1 MCRYDKKFV
10 EGGWS
15 DQVHSSQSEREIGG
29 GCGGAACSFP
39 GSWYEPVRL
48 IPDAPTRKS
57 FPCSSLHRCSEHWP
71 EALLT
76 IADIRF
82 ESRELSDVESDT
94 QLLVLLPDQKVI
106 MAFDAVFS
114 TKDHAFTLA
123 GHFDHW
129 LAVLDELK
137 KIAGYDLII
146 TGHNVSTDRSALEA
160 TAAYVRKAKDIHAQS
175 NPGWADF
182 SGMFLSMAKPETN
195 QELQNR

>member
-1 MCRYDKKFV
+1 M
-10 EGGWS
+10 
-15 DQVHSSQSEREIGG
+15 
-29 GCGGAACSFP
+29 
-39 GSWYEPVRL
+39 
-48 IPDAPTRKS
+48 
-57 FPCSSLHRCSEHWP
+57 
-71 EALLT
+71 
-76 IADIRF
+76 
-82 ESRELSDVESDT
+82 
-94 QLLVLLPDQKVI
+94 

-137 KIAGYDLII
+137 KIEGYDLII

-175 NPGWADF
+175 KNGASYASALKAASPERANPGWADF

-195 QELQNR
+195 KELQNI